1 MVSKDYFTRDEV
13 DVVAPLHDVSGLIE
27 AIHRNEAK
35 LLIPSSRRE
44 SVDLSVV
51 AGLLKIAR
59 EGAAVMR
66 RPPTMNGTEMAHRA
80 GETSPVTGPFE
91 ESRAIAS

>member
-13 DVVAPLHDVSGLIE
+13 GVAAPLHDVSGLIE

-66 RPPTMNGTEMAHRA
+66 RLPTVNASEMAQRE
-80 GETSPVTGPFE
+80 GGTSPVIGLFE
-91 ESRAIAS
+91 EGRAVAS

>member
-13 DVVAPLHDVSGLIE
+13 DVVAPLHDFSGVIE

-51 AGLLKIAR
+51 ADLLKIAR

-66 RPPTMNGTEMAHRA
+66 RRPTVNATEMAHRE
-80 GETSPVTGPFE
+80 GDTSPVTALFE
-91 ESRAIAS
+91 EGRAIAS

>member
-13 DVVAPLHDVSGLIE
+13 DAVAPSHDFSGLIA
-27 AIHRNEAK
+27 AIHCNEAN

-51 AGLLKIAR
+51 ADLLTIAR
-59 EGAAVMR
+59 EGAVVMR
-66 RPPTMNGTEMAHRA
+66 RPTTVNATEMVHRER
-80 GETSPVTGPFE
+80 ETSPVTPLFE
-91 ESRAIAS
+91 EGRAIAS